1 MTADLHIQLFGGLEI
16 RIDDAPVTTFISNK
30 APALL
35 AYLAVTRRPQ
45 QRDTLAAL
53 FWGEMGDADAKNNLR
68 QTLTSLRKTLDR
80 FLEITRETVA
90 LRADASISSDV
101 ATFETAL
108 RTTRHADEA
117 TRPTQLQ
124 IAVDTY
130 RGDFLE
136 GILVR
141 DALEFEEW
149 ALAQRTRYRE
159 LALQAF
165 HQLTECNLI
174 QADYSAAIDAATRQ
188 LALDPWREDG
198 YRQLMLALARTGQYV
213 AAMTQYRRCCTVM
226 RETFAADPTDET
238 TALYER
244 IRAAQRGPRHNL
256 PAALTGF
263 VGRTTE
269 IEAIRRRLLMP
280 TCRLLTIV
288 GPGGSGKT
296 RLALETAVTL
306 TPIFLNGVWFV
317 SLAAVTADEPE
328 SLAANLA
335 TALRIPLTAGNLRR
349 QVIEFL
355 RTREMLLV
363 LDNLEHLLDDIGWFG
378 DLLSAAPDV
387 KILATSRERL
397 NLQAEQ
403 VAPLG
408 GLPIPARDDP
418 APERHAAVELFLRRS
433 RRVQPDF
440 VLTPQTGPAIVQ
452 ICGLVGGLP
461 LGIELAAAW
470 VSQFACAEIAAA
482 ITENLDFLTTT
493 QRDVSPRQRSLRA
506 AFDYSWRLLST
517 TDQAAFAQLAVFRG
531 SFTRNATAEVA
542 GVRLAALAGLVDKSL
557 VRRNENDRYD
567 LHEVLRQFAQEQLQ
581 AMANAAEV
589 RARYIA
595 YYLQLLH
602 TQTPRLKNSEQ
613 AAALALI
620 AAEIDNVRSAW
631 TEAAAQ
637 CAADAL
643 NAAAEGLY
651 HFFMLRSWLVE
662 GLELFRCARQALE
675 AAPPPTNTTRRL
687 ALAEMRTR
695 EAKFLFSLS
704 RFAEAGDLLRAALRD
719 LDETT
724 APANVATARHYL
736 GQVYVS
742 TGAYDVAAVELSASL
757 MLRRRLDDRWG
768 QAVTLLEQSALG
780 FYQGDLTGAQAHCLA
795 GLEVA
800 EQVGDPQ
807 TIAHLLTALSILSR
821 ELGDFQAAQH
831 YAERGLAVYEALDSI
846 YGRIQG
852 LLTLGGLALAQKE
865 YLRSQPAFERALA
878 LSRSISLRT
887 GEADS
892 HYRLGQV
899 ALAQGDEGR
908 AASHLRQA
916 LQLATTMQEVSLIF
930 DALYA
935 TVNLLVAHPSPAA
948 VDLMRWLIDRK
959 EIDDQRRSKLTVLF
973 AFSDRND
980 RTESRMSI
988 NEAVG
993 LAIELITPDDTTLDW
1008 GTAESQAEGP

>member
-16 RIDDAPVTTFISNK
+16 HIDGAPATAFISNK
-30 APALL
+30 APALV

-53 FWGEMGDADAKNNLR
+53 FWGEMNDADAKNNLR
-68 QTLTSLRKTLDR
+68 QALTSLRKLLDLH
-80 FLEITRETVA
+80 LEITRDTVA
-90 LRADASISSDV
+90 LRTDVALSSDV
-101 ATFETAL
+101 ADFEAAL
-108 RTTRHADEA
+108 RAARRTDDADRS
-117 TRPTQLQ
+117 THLQ
-124 IAVDTY
+124 IAVDAY

-136 GILVR
+136 GVLVR
-141 DALEFEEW
+141 DAPEFEEW

-174 QADYSAAIDAATRQ
+174 QADYSAAIDTATHL
-188 LALDPWREDG
+188 LALDPWREEG
-198 YRQLMLALARTGQYV
+198 HRQLMLALARTGQYA

-269 IEAIRRRLLMP
+269 IELIRRRLLTP

-296 RLALETAVTL
+296 RLALETAATL

-328 SLAANLA
+328 SLAANLV
-335 TALRIPLTAGNLRR
+335 TALRVPLTAGNLRR

-355 RTREMLLV
+355 RTREVLLV
-363 LDNLEHLLDDIGWFG
+363 LDNLEHLFDNIGWFG
-378 DLLSAAPDV
+378 ELLSAAPDV

-403 VAPLG
+403 IAPLG

-433 RRVQPDF
+433 RRVRPDF
-440 VLTPQTGPAIVQ
+440 TLTPETSRTIVQ
-452 ICGLVGGLP
+452 ICNLVGGLP

-470 VSQFACAEIAAA
+470 VHQFACTEIAAA

-517 TDQAAFAQLAVFRG
+517 ADRAVFARLAVFRG
-531 SFTRNATAEVA
+531 SFTRNAAAEVA
-542 GVRLAALAGLVDKSL
+542 GVRLPALAGLVDKSL
-557 VRRNENDRYD
+557 VRRSENDRYD

-595 YYLQLLH
+595 HYLQLLH
-602 TQTPRLKNSEQ
+602 SQTPRLKSSEQ

-662 GLELFRCARQALE
+662 GLELFRGARQALE
-675 AAPPPTNTTRRL
+675 ATAPPVGATGRL
-687 ALAEMRTR
+687 ALAEVRTR

-704 RFAEAGDLLRAALRD
+704 RFEEAGDLLRYALRD
-719 LDETT
+719 LDEAT
-724 APANVATARHYL
+724 APVKVATAHHYL
-736 GQVYVS
+736 GQVHVS
-742 TGAYDVAAVELSASL
+742 TGAYDAAAVELSASL
-757 MLRRRLDDRWG
+757 ALRRRLDDRWG
-768 QAVTLLEQSALG
+768 QAVTLLELGALG
-780 FYQGDLTGAQAHCLA
+780 FYQGDLTGAQTHCLA

-892 HYRLGQV
+892 HYRLGEV
-899 ALAQGDEGR
+899 ALAQGDEDG
-908 AASHLRQA
+908 AARHLRQA
-916 LQLATTMQEVSLIF
+916 LQLAAAMQEASLIL
-930 DALYA
+930 DALYVTA
-935 TVNLLVAHPSPAA
+935 ILLARQPSPDGALLIGWLLARPDLGEPRRHELAA
-948 VDLMRWLIDRK
+948 LTMPIDANPATN
-959 EIDDQRRSKLTVLF
+959 LPL
-973 AFSDRND
+973 
-980 RTESRMSI
+980 
-988 NEAVG
+988 NEVVG
-993 LAIELITPDDTTLDW
+993 LAVHLLNACLDT
-1008 GTAESQAEGP
+1008 